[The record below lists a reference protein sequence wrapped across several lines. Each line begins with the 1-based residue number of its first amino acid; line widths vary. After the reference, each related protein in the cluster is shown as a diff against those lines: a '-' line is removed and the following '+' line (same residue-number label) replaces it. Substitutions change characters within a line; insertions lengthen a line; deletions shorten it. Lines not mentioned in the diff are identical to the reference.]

1 MLTAVREYANKFLM
15 QEKLLEQ
22 IKEREVNCEA
32 LVGVNGEIAR
42 LRQEQEKFHSLRA
55 GLYDDLQKG
64 VITKDEFER
73 FHKEFSR
80 KWEKLESARKEQEK
94 LVGDILKNGVACVG
108 KLAVFKE
115 SLELK
120 EIDRHTLASMVERI
134 LVFEGKRI
142 ELEFSFYDR
151 YLAMQE
157 CAAVLCKKG

>member
-1 MLTAVREYANKFLM
+1 MSERTK
-15 QEKLLEQ
+15 
-22 IKEREVNCEA
+22 REVNKNAAVSGYAADMQTQEPA
-32 LVGVNGEIAR
+32 DTGKTPVKIQPDSDRLIREIAP
-42 LRQEQEKFHSLRA
+42 LP
-55 GLYDDLQKG
+55 
-64 VITKDEFER
+64 
-73 FHKEFSR
+73 
-80 KWEKLESARKEQEK
+80 ESARKEQEK